1 MYLLPQVDIKDI
13 AFLAEGVGFE
23 PTFAFAKA
31 VFKTAA
37 IVHSA
42 TPPGVCFTWKVKF
55 SQPCPEGRLNSIGNI
70 VT

>member
-1 MYLLPQVDIKDI
+1 MTYLMQQDSVKNI
-13 AFLAEGVGFE
+13 ASLAEGVGFE

-42 TPPGVCFTWKVKF
+42 TPPGVCFTWKARF
-55 SQPCPEGRLNSIGNI
+55 SEPCPECSQI
-70 VT
+70 